1 MTCRRKSAKR
11 RRLLKNRMP
20 YTQLDHF
27 IAKMRFRAAY
37 PHLKAGSRVCDL
49 GCGLEMA
56 FLDFAED
63 KVAHG
68 VGVDDQVE
76 SGTHG
81 RWQRVHADLR
91 ARLPF
96 EDAQFDHV
104 MMLAVFEH
112 LTNPEAVLREAN
124 RILAPGG
131 SLIMTWPAALV
142 DPILNVMHGFHL
154 ISDEMESDEHQK
166 RLPVSEVRKMLEGVG
181 FNDLTHRTFE
191 MGLNNLMVA
200 KKG

>member
-1 MTCRRKSAKR
+1 MA
-11 RRLLKNRMP
+11 

-37 PHLKAGSRVCDL
+37 PHLKPSSNVCDL
-49 GCGLEMA
+49 GCGLEMS

-63 KVAHG
+63 KIARG

-76 SGTHG
+76 SGNQG

-91 ARLPF
+91 AKLPF
-96 EDAQFDHV
+96 DDAQFDHV
-104 MMLAVFEH
+104 AMLAVFEH
-112 LTNPEAVLREAN
+112 LTHPEAVLREAF
-124 RILAPGG
+124 RILVPGG

-166 RLPVSEVRKMLEGVG
+166 RLPVSEVSKMLERVG
-181 FNDLTHRTFE
+181 FHDLHHRTFE
-191 MGLNNLMVA
+191 LGLNNLMVA
-200 KKG
+200 TR

>member
-1 MTCRRKSAKR
+1 
-11 RRLLKNRMP
+11 MP

-37 PHLKAGSRVCDL
+37 PHLKSASRVCDL

-63 KVAHG
+63 RISHG

-81 RWQRVHADLR
+81 RWQRVYADLR
-91 ARLPF
+91 AQLPF

-104 MMLAVFEH
+104 VMLAVFEH
-112 LTNPEAVLREAN
+112 LANPEAVLREAH
-124 RILAPGG
+124 RILLPGG

-142 DPILNVMHGFHL
+142 DPILNMMHGFHL

-166 RLPVSEVRKMLEGVG
+166 RLPVSEVRKMLERVG
-181 FNDLTHRTFE
+181 FAELYHRTFE
-191 MGLNNLMVA
+191 LGLNNLMVA
-200 KKG
+200 KRS

>member
-1 MTCRRKSAKR
+1 MA
-11 RRLLKNRMP
+11 
-20 YTQLDHF
+20 YTEIDHF

-37 PHLKAGSRVCDL
+37 PHLNTGSRVCDL

-63 KVAHG
+63 KIAHG

-91 ARLPF
+91 GRLPF
-96 EDAQFDHV
+96 NDAQFDHV
-104 MMLAVFEH
+104 VMLAVFEH
-112 LTNPEAVLREAN
+112 LVEPEAVLREAF

-131 SLIMTWPAALV
+131 SLIMTWPAATV
-142 DPILNVMHGFHL
+142 DPILNVLHTL
-154 ISDEMESDEHQK
+154 RLVSDEMESDEHQK
-166 RLPVSEVRKMLEGVG
+166 RIPVSGVQRLLEHAG
-181 FNDLTHRTFE
+181 FREFHHEKFE
-191 MGLNNLMVA
+191 LGLNNLMVA
-200 KKG
+200 RR

>member
-1 MTCRRKSAKR
+1 MA
-11 RRLLKNRMP
+11 

-37 PHLKAGSRVCDL
+37 PHMKPASRVCDL

-63 KVAHG
+63 KIAEG

-76 SGTHG
+76 SGVHG

-91 ARLPF
+91 AHLPF
-96 EDAQFDHV
+96 DDARFDHV
-104 MMLAVFEH
+104 VMLAVFEH

-124 RILAPGG
+124 RILVPGG
-131 SLIMTWPAALV
+131 TLIMTWPAALV
-142 DPILNVMHGFHL
+142 DPLLNVMHGFHL

-166 RLPVSEVRKMLEGVG
+166 RLPAVEVRRMLERVG
-181 FNDLTHRTFE
+181 FSGLYHSTFE
-191 MGLNNLMVA
+191 LGLNNLMVA
-200 KKG
+200 QKA

>member
-1 MTCRRKSAKR
+1 MA
-11 RRLLKNRMP
+11 

-37 PHLKAGSRVCDL
+37 PHLKPDARVCDL

-63 KVAHG
+63 KIATG

-96 EDAQFDHV
+96 DDAQFDHV
-104 MMLAVFEH
+104 VMLAVFEH
-112 LTNPEAVLREAN
+112 LTQPEGVLREAF
-124 RILAPGG
+124 RILVPGG

-142 DPILNVMHGFHL
+142 DPMLNVMHGFHL

-166 RLPVSEVRKMLEGVG
+166 RLPVGEVLKMAERVG
-181 FNDLTHRTFE
+181 FGATVRRTFE

-200 KKG
+200 TKINPEGNDATK